1 VVGVIR
7 SPLTTPE
14 EAVVSPA
21 SGTGSPASGT
31 GSAADRGA
39 ILIGVAAIALAG
51 FVFGGP
57 LPIEFRFVNIGPVG
71 AALLVASG
79 LLAIVSGLIRRRSLR
94 SIAGALL
101 TVGALAQ
108 VVGLALSIRPLGGD
122 ASAMAVVGGLGIG
135 LLSLSLSPSSPAH
148 PLDPTKGKP

>member
-1 VVGVIR
+1 
-7 SPLTTPE
+7 
-14 EAVVSPA
+14 VSPA

-31 GSAADRGA
+31 RSPASGTGSAADRGV

-51 FVFGGP
+51 FVFGAP
-57 LPIEFRFVNIGPVG
+57 LPPEFRFVSIGPVG
-71 AALLVASG
+71 AGLLVASG

-94 SIAGALL
+94 SLAGALL

-135 LLSLSLSPSSPAH
+135 LLSLSLSPSSSAH
-148 PLDPTKGKP
+148 PHDPTKGKP

>member
-1 VVGVIR
+1 MVGVIR
-7 SPLTTPE
+7 SLLTAHG
-14 EAVVSPA
+14 EAVVSRA
-21 SGTGSPASGT
+21 SGTA
-31 GSAADRGA
+31 SAADRGA

-57 LPIEFRFVNIGPVG
+57 LPIEFRFVDIGPVG
-71 AALLVASG
+71 AGLLVASG
-79 LLAIVSGLIRRRSLR
+79 LLSIVSGVTRRRLLR

-108 VVGLALSIRPLGGD
+108 IVGLALSIRPLGGD

-135 LLSLSLSPSSPAH
+135 LLSLSLSPNPSTHLHA
-148 PLDPTKGKP
+148 PTKGRL

>member
-1 VVGVIR
+1 VSRG
-7 SPLTTPE
+7 SGPSC
-14 EAVVSPA
+14 AV
-21 SGTGSPASGT
+21 
-31 GSAADRGA
+31 DRGA
-39 ILIGVAAIALAG
+39 ILIGLAAIALAG

-71 AALLVASG
+71 AGLLVASG
-79 LLAIVSGLIRRRSLR
+79 VLAIVGGVIRQRLLR

-122 ASAMAVVGGLGIG
+122 ASTMAVVGGLGIG
-135 LLSLSLSPSSPAH
+135 LLSLSLSPSSSAH
-148 PLDPTKGKP
+148 PQDPMKGRP